1 MVSKLTFKNDKPKK
15 RKRDK
20 AGEEEDQDDGYKSRK
35 TSSSETQKAQQDHGQ
50 NEDNEEGWVN
60 AKTKDDLNG
69 PCMFILNDS
78 PPLCMS
84 SDGSGKVF
92 PTVIKSYDPSNVQQ
106 VFVLGN
112 IVQSEKYTVK
122 SYLGKYFTVSKYGI
136 CEATSEAI
144 GPEQELAI
152 ERKETGDGWV
162 ITSAWDKY
170 FCLSHND
177 VRCDSE
183 SAGFKETLMIRVQ
196 AKFRKRPSKTIDESQ
211 RKIHTRELEEKVGAP
226 LDYETIKILKQAFRN
241 GRLNE
246 AILDVK
252 EKMKTDHRC

>member
-1 MVSKLTFKNDKPKK
+1 MVSKLTFKNDMSKK
-15 RKRDK
+15 RKREK
-20 AGEEEDQDDGYKSRK
+20 AVEEDDLGVGYESKK
-35 TSSSETQKAQQDHGQ
+35 VTSSETAKNEVDHE
-50 NEDNEEGWVN
+50 NDEEGWVT
-60 AKTKDDLNG
+60 AKSKDDLNG

-78 PPLCMS
+78 PPVCMS

-92 PTVIKSYDPSNVQQ
+92 PTVIKSFDPSNVQQ

-112 IVQSEKYTVK
+112 IVQSDKYTLK
-122 SYLGKYFTVSKYGI
+122 SYLGKYFTVSKYGV

-144 GPEQELAI
+144 GREQELEI
-152 ERKETGDGWV
+152 ERKGTGDGWV
-162 ITSAWDKY
+162 IRSAWDRY
-170 FCLSHND
+170 LCLSPND

-183 SAGFKETLMIRVQ
+183 SVGFKETLMIRVQ
-196 AKFRKRPSKTIDESQ
+196 AKFRKHPKRTIDESQ

-226 LDYETIKILKQAFRN
+226 LDYDTVKMLKRAFKG

-252 EKMKTDHRC
+252 EKRKTDHRC

>member
-15 RKRDK
+15 RKHEK
-20 AGEEEDQDDGYKSRK
+20 AGEDDDLDKGYKSKKNAAPERQ
-35 TSSSETQKAQQDHGQ
+35 EAQLDH
-50 NEDNEEGWVN
+50 EDEEEGWVN

-69 PCMFILNDS
+69 PCMIIVNDA
-78 PPLCMS
+78 PPICMS
-84 SDGSGKVF
+84 SDGSGKIYS
-92 PTVIKSYDPSNVQQ
+92 TVIKSYDPSNVQQ

-112 IVQSEKYTVK
+112 IVQSEKYTLK
-122 SYLGKYFTVSKYGI
+122 SYLGKYFTISKYGI

-144 GPEQELAI
+144 GPEQELSI
-152 ERKETGDGWV
+152 ERKETGEGWV
-162 ITSAWDKY
+162 IASTWDKY
-170 FCLSHND
+170 LCVSPKD

-183 SAGFKETLMIRVQ
+183 AAGFQETLMIRVQ
-196 AKFRKRPSKTIDESQ
+196 AKFRKRPAKTLDESQ
-211 RKIHTRELEEKVGAP
+211 RKIHTKELEEKVGRP
-226 LDYETIKILKQAFRN
+226 LDYDTIKMLKKAYKD

>member
-1 MVSKLTFKNDKPKK
+1 MVSKLTFKNDKTKK
-15 RKRDK
+15 RKREKTGEDENPDK
-20 AGEEEDQDDGYKSRK
+20 GYTSKQIISSERQETRLDQDD
-35 TSSSETQKAQQDHGQ
+35 D
-50 NEDNEEGWVN
+50 EEGWVT

-69 PCMFILNDS
+69 PCMIIVNDT
-78 PPLCMS
+78 PPICMS
-84 SDGSGKVF
+84 SDGAGKIYSSV
-92 PTVIKSYDPSNVQQ
+92 TQSYDPSSVQQ

-112 IVQSEKYTVK
+112 IVQSERYTLK

-144 GPEQELAI
+144 GPEQELSI
-152 ERKETGDGWV
+152 ERKVDTADGWV
-162 ITSAWDKY
+162 IASTWDKHL
-170 FCLSHND
+170 CVSPND

-183 SAGFKETLMIRVQ
+183 SAGFQETMMIRVQ

-211 RKIHTRELEEKVGAP
+211 QKIHTRELEEKVGKP
-226 LDYETIKILKQAFRN
+226 LDYDTIKVLKKAYKD